1 MPAIA
6 LFIAPFIFIPIRIL
20 LNIALRF
27 NYTRFCFFWYFTD
40 FFHCDHKHPVI
51 SKIIMKRKFLFFN
64 HSKFI
69 KCYFCRRLIPFWIR
83 LVVIFII
90 LSYGELQFPPT
101 AVPLQIKFGINF
113 IPSTIACRFQRHVF
127 ICPIDHS
134 PSFLYSLIVTNKKRE
149 RTAPTTVRS
158 SSHSPRAAAL
168 IRCRVMP

>member
-1 MPAIA
+1 MDTHFFFYTEV
-6 LFIAPFIFIPIRIL
+6 LFPIHRHKYDISRKLFSLKQLKYFPEQYPSQYFFANSTVSLIL
-20 LNIALRF
+20 
-27 NYTRFCFFWYFTD
+27 
-40 FFHCDHKHPVI
+40 V
-51 SKIIMKRKFLFFN
+51 
-64 HSKFI
+64 
-69 KCYFCRRLIPFWIR
+69 
-83 LVVIFII
+83 
-90 LSYGELQFPPT
+90 SYGELQFPPT